1 MPMGRIG
8 EDPRLRAVLEKAR
21 SRAKL
26 PYASDVPKA
35 TALALVESCRQ
46 GTAPV
51 QGALVLAVGREDLI
65 DSMKHDL
72 VHVASRGSCLRVI
85 NGVFGMGKTLT
96 LRVLQEYAHREGFAT
111 SFLTLSSRECPMDDL
126 AAIYR
131 HIVKGIRVAG
141 CLDRLALEQ
150 ILEDWARK
158 VKEDATRRRL
168 VLWALSELDTCFK
181 GALTQYYEGVQFA
194 KPEKT
199 DLALRWF
206 RGETTVIDARR
217 LGLNSNISPENALG
231 MLGNLTRMLR
241 FIGVRGLVTLLDEA
255 DAIPSLPSAG
265 RREEAYAN
273 LLSLARAASSTPYS
287 YFVYATTPSFF
298 DSIPPG
304 FVEALKNV
312 TTLEQMT
319 SGELT
324 ELAQELRDLHFQA
337 YGWHRGDLRGS
348 SLRKFVRRCMSTSIN
363 TPRAFVR
370 AIIAALD
377 ICEQDRESGLDRIGH
392 MLS

>member
-1 MPMGRIG
+1 MSRIG
-8 EDPRLRAVLEKAR
+8 DNPKLKAVLDKAR
-21 SRAKL
+21 SRPKL
-26 PYASDVPKA
+26 PCASDVPRG

-46 GTAPV
+46 GTAPI

-72 VHVASRGSCLRVI
+72 SHVAGRGSCLRVI

-96 LRVLQEYAHREGFAT
+96 LRVLQEYAHTEGFAT

-126 AAIYR
+126 PAIYR

-141 CLDRLALEQ
+141 CLDRPALEH

-158 VKEDATRRRL
+158 VKEDAMRRRL
-168 VLWALSELDTCFK
+168 IPWALGELDTCFK
-181 GALTQYYEGVQFA
+181 GALTQYYEGVQFG

-217 LGLNSNISPENALG
+217 LGLDSNVSSENALE

-241 FIGVRGLVTLLDEA
+241 FTGVKGLVTLLDES
-255 DAIPSLPSAG
+255 DAIPSLPSAA
-265 RREEAYAN
+265 RREAAYAN

-287 YFVYATTPSFF
+287 YFVYATTPAFF

-304 FVEALKNV
+304 FNEALKNV
-312 TTLEQMT
+312 TTLKQLT
-319 SGELT
+319 NRELT
-324 ELAQELRDLHFQA
+324 ELAQEIRDLHFQA
-337 YGWHRGDLRGS
+337 HGWRSDDLGES
-348 SLRKFVRRCMSTSIN
+348 SLRRFVRTCMSNSIE

-370 AIIAALD
+370 TLVAALD
-377 ICEQDRESGLDRIGH
+377 VCEEKRELTLDHVVRV
-392 MLS
+392 LS